1 MIILRRTKDTIV
13 SFEQENEEN
22 KVRVSGFWRIVYE
35 WADSLIVAIIAV
47 FLVFA
52 FLFRL
57 AAVEGASMNPTLKDG
72 NWLAVKAITTEIKR
86 GDIVIITQPNA
97 LNEPLVK
104 RVIAVGGDKV
114 DINFSEGTVSINDEV
129 IYEPYIAE
137 TTQRQF
143 DIAFPITVPE
153 GCYFVMGDN
162 RNNSIDSRS
171 NIVGFIKYGYIL
183 GKAEAKLYPLGDF
196 RVE

>member
-1 MIILRRTKDTIV
+1 MRRTKDTIV
-13 SFEQENEEN
+13 AFEPAEKENE
-22 KVRVSGFWRIVYE
+22 VRVSKFWKILYE
-35 WADSLIVAIIAV
+35 WLDSLIVAIIAV

-52 FLFRL
+52 FIFRI
-57 AAVEGASMNPTLKDG
+57 AAVEGGSMNPTLKDG
-72 NWLAVKAITTEIKR
+72 DWLAVKSINTNIKR

-104 RVIAVGGDKV
+104 RVIAVGGDVV
-114 DINFSEGTVSINDEV
+114 DINFSEGIVKVNDEV
-129 IYEPYIAE
+129 IHEPFIAE
-137 TTQRQF
+137 PTQRQF
-143 DIAFPITVPE
+143 DIAFPITVPDD
-153 GCYFVMGDN
+153 CYFVMGDN

-183 GKAEAKLYPLGDF
+183 GTAEARLYPVGDF

>member
-1 MIILRRTKDTIV
+1 MRRTKDTIV
-13 SFEQENEEN
+13 SFESVSDEDIV
-22 KVRVSGFWRIVYE
+22 KVSRFWKVIYE
-35 WADSLIVAIIAV
+35 WSDSLILAIIFV

-52 FLFRL
+52 FVFRI
-57 AAVEGASMNPTLKDG
+57 AAVEGNSMQPTLKDG
-72 NWLAVKAITTEIKR
+72 NWLAVKSISTNIKR

-104 RVIAVGGDKV
+104 RVIAVGGDTV
-114 DINFSEGTVSINDEV
+114 DINFSEGIVTINGEV
-129 IYEPYIAE
+129 IHEPFIAE
-137 TTQRQF
+137 PTQRQF
-143 DIAFPITVPE
+143 DIAFPITVPDN
-153 GCYFVMGDN
+153 CYFVMGDN

-183 GKAEAKLYPLGDF
+183 GTAEARLYPLGDF

>member
-1 MIILRRTKDTIV
+1 MRRTKDTIV
-13 SFEQENEEN
+13 AFEPVEREDEP
-22 KVRVSGFWRIVYE
+22 RVSLFWRVIYE
-35 WADSLIVAIIAV
+35 WSDSLVFAIIAV

-52 FLFRL
+52 FVFRI
-57 AAVEGASMNPTLKDG
+57 ASVEGGSMNPTLKDG
-72 NWLAVKAITTEIKR
+72 DWLAVKAINTHIRR

-104 RVIAVGGDKV
+104 RVIAVGGDTV
-114 DINFSEGTVSINDEV
+114 DINFTEGSVKINGEV
-129 IYEPYIAE
+129 IHEPFIAE
-137 TTQRQF
+137 PTQRQF

-183 GKAEAKLYPLGDF
+183 GTAEARFYPLGEF

>member
-183 GKAEAKLYPLGDF
+183 GKAEAKLYPFGDF

>member
-1 MIILRRTKDTIV
+1 MIILRRTKDSIV
-13 SFEQENEEN
+13 SFEQKKDENEVE
-22 KVRVSGFWRIVYE
+22 VSRFWKIIYE
-35 WADSLIVAIIAV
+35 WSDSLIAAIVAV

-52 FLFRL
+52 FVFRI

-72 NWLAVKAITTEIKR
+72 NWLAVKSIATDIKR

-104 RVIAVGGDKV
+104 RVVAVGGDTV
-114 DINFSEGTVSINDEV
+114 DINFSEGTVSINGEV
-129 IYEPYIAE
+129 IYEPFIAE
-137 TTQRQF
+137 PTQRQF

-183 GKAEAKLYPLGDF
+183 GTAEAKLYPLGDF

>member
-1 MIILRRTKDTIV
+1 MRRTKDTIV
-13 SFEQENEEN
+13 AFEPTQKEDET
-22 KVRVSGFWRIVYE
+22 RVPLIWRVIYE
-35 WADSLIVAIIAV
+35 WSDSLVFAIIAV

-52 FLFRL
+52 FVFRI
-57 AAVEGASMNPTLKDG
+57 ASVEGGSMNPTLRDG
-72 NWLAVKAITTEIKR
+72 DWLAVKAINTHIKR

-104 RVIAVGGDKV
+104 RVIAVGGDTV
-114 DINFSEGTVSINDEV
+114 DINFTEGSVKINGEV
-129 IYEPYIAE
+129 IHEPFIAE
-137 TTQRQF
+137 PTQRQF

-183 GKAEAKLYPLGDF
+183 GTAEARFYPLGEF

>member
-1 MIILRRTKDTIV
+1 MRRTKDTIV
-13 SFEQENEEN
+13 AFEPVERDDDQ
-22 KVRVSGFWRIVYE
+22 KVSRFWKIVYE

-52 FLFRL
+52 FIFRL
-57 AAVEGASMNPTLKDG
+57 AAVEGGSMNPTLKDG
-72 NWLAVKAITTEIKR
+72 DWLAVKSVSTNIKR

-104 RVIAVGGDKV
+104 RVIAVGGDTV
-114 DINFSEGTVSINDEV
+114 DINFSEGIVKINGEV
-129 IYEPYIAE
+129 IHEPFIAE
-137 TTQRQF
+137 PTQRQF
-143 DIAFPITVPE
+143 DIAFPVTVPE

-183 GKAEAKLYPLGDF
+183 GTAEARLYPFGDF

>member
-1 MIILRRTKDTIV
+1 VRKTKDTIIT
-13 SFEQENEEN
+13 FEPEEAPR
-22 KVRVSGFWRIVYE
+22 KAGVVWRVLYE
-35 WADSLIVAIIAV
+35 WLDSLLIAVVVV

-52 FLFRL
+52 FIFRIV
-57 AAVEGASMNPTLKDG
+57 AVKGDSMNPTLKDG
-72 NWLAVKAITTEIKR
+72 NWLAVKSINTTIRR
-86 GDIVIITQPNA
+86 GDIVIITQPNS

-114 DINFSEGTVSINDEV
+114 DINFTDGTVSINGEV
-129 IYEPYIAE
+129 IHEPYIAE
-137 TTQRQF
+137 STQRQF

-171 NIVGFIKYGYIL
+171 NVVGFISYGYIL
-183 GKAEAKLYPLGDF
+183 GTAEARLYPIGDF

>member
-1 MIILRRTKDTIV
+1 MRRTKDTIV
-13 SFEQENEEN
+13 AFEPVERDDEP
-22 KVRVSGFWRIVYE
+22 RVSRFWKIVYE

-52 FLFRL
+52 FIFRL
-57 AAVEGASMNPTLKDG
+57 AAVEGGSMNPTLKDG
-72 NWLAVKAITTEIKR
+72 DWLAVKSISTNIKR

-104 RVIAVGGDKV
+104 RVVAVGGDTV
-114 DINFSEGTVSINDEV
+114 DINFSEGIVKINGE
-129 IYEPYIAE
+129 EP
-137 TTQRQF
+137 TQRQF
-143 DIAFPITVPE
+143 DIAFPVTVPE

-183 GKAEAKLYPLGDF
+183 GTAEARLYPFGDF

>member
-1 MIILRRTKDTIV
+1 MRRTKDTIV
-13 SFEQENEEN
+13 AFEPVERDDEP
-22 KVRVSGFWRIVYE
+22 KVSRFWKIIYE

-52 FLFRL
+52 FIFRL
-57 AAVEGASMNPTLKDG
+57 AAVEGGSMNPTLKDG
-72 NWLAVKAITTEIKR
+72 DWLAVKSISTNIKR

-114 DINFSEGTVSINDEV
+114 DINFSEGSVTINGEV
-129 IYEPYIAE
+129 IYEPFIAE
-137 TTQRQF
+137 PTQRQF

-183 GKAEAKLYPLGDF
+183 GTAEARLYPFGDF

>member
-1 MIILRRTKDTIV
+1 MRRTKDTIV
-13 SFEQENEEN
+13 SFERESGENE
-22 KVRVSGFWRIVYE
+22 VRIPLFWRIIYE
-35 WADSLIVAIIAV
+35 WSDSLVVAIIAV

-52 FLFRL
+52 FIFRI

-72 NWLAVKAITTEIKR
+72 NWLAVKSISTDIKR

-104 RVIAVGGDKV
+104 RVIAVGGDTI
-114 DINFSEGTVSINDEV
+114 DINFSEGAVSVNGEV

-137 TTQRQF
+137 LTQRQF

-183 GKAEAKLYPLGDF
+183 GTAEAKIYPFGDF